1 MRIIRNGM
9 MFATPRYDYK
19 PPDPSKWTGFGSH
32 IEIENDFVTD
42 NRPKIHLTVKLAPRK
57 VGPGSW
63 NFSDR
68 NVDDVKDGY
77 VSCEPFQVIETSFV
91 IIVLLFLYLRTRRD
105 GARWAPWTGGCRRC
119 RC

>member
-1 MRIIRNGM
+1 MVRHVVSS
-9 MFATPRYDYK
+9 RYEYK

-77 VSCEPFQVIETSFV
+77 VSCEPFQVIERSSNVGRMF
-91 IIVLLFLYLRTRRD
+91 
-105 GARWAPWTGGCRRC
+105 
-119 RC
+119 

>member
-1 MRIIRNGM
+1 ML
-9 MFATPRYDYK
+9 RYEYK
-19 PPDPSKWTGFGSH
+19 PPNPVKWTGYGSH

-42 NRPKIHLTVKLAPRK
+42 SRPKIHLTVKLAPRK

-77 VSCEPFQVIETSFV
+77 VS
-91 IIVLLFLYLRTRRD
+91 
-105 GARWAPWTGGCRRC
+105 
-119 RC
+119 

>member
-1 MRIIRNGM
+1 

-77 VSCEPFQVIETSFV
+77 VSCEPFQVIETRCV
-91 IIVLLFLYLRTRRD
+91 MKLLSSPVPNPKPLRPSPNPVKSSQNQFQRD
-105 GARWAPWTGGCRRC
+105 WG
-119 RC
+119 